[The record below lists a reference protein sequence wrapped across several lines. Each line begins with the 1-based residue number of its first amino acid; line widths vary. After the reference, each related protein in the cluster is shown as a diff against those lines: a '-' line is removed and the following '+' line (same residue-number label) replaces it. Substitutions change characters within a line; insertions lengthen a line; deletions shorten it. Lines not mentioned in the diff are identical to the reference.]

1 MAKLSYLHLGTK
13 PKPNEIVTTL
23 RVLSSKGLSLKRTA
37 EEIAAESSIGTW
49 TTVGTLNKK
58 TFNKLSARVIYINY
72 ATQIIKIAYPMDLFE
87 KGNIPQLFATVA
99 GNIFS
104 MKILKSLRI
113 EDIYFPD
120 EYINSFPGPAFGIKK
135 IRGLFKAKDR
145 PLVGC
150 IIKPK
155 VGLTPKETA
164 KLAYDVFSNGVDL
177 IKDDETLTNMTF
189 CKFEQR
195 VKEVSKAR
203 DKAEKDTRS
212 KKEFIFNVTAPYETM
227 IERAKLVKK
236 YGGHVIMID
245 VITTGF
251 SALQSF
257 RNRNLGLIIHGHR
270 AGHSALTDD
279 ISMLVVSKLVRM
291 SGVDEFHTGTVV
303 GKMDGKK
310 KDIIEINDFLR
321 RDWGKLKK
329 VMPVASGGLHPRLI
343 EKLVKILGTDLIINF
358 GGGIH
363 GHPKGSAKGSMA
375 AKQSIDAAA
384 QGIKN
389 TVYAR
394 DHKELDQALKCW
406 KK

>member
-1 MAKLSYLHLGTK
+1 MAKLTYLHLGSK
-13 PKPNEIVTTL
+13 PKKNEIVTTL

-37 EEIAAESSIGTW
+37 EEIAAESSVGTW

-72 ATQIIKIAYPMDLFE
+72 AKQIVKVAYPLDLFE
-87 KGNIPQLFATVA
+87 KGNIPQLWSTIA

-104 MKILKSLRI
+104 MKILKSLRL
-113 EDIYFPD
+113 EDVSFPD
-120 EYINSFPGPAFGIKK
+120 EYINSFPGPAFGINQ
-135 IRGLFKAKDR
+135 IRTLFKAKNR

-155 VGLTPKETA
+155 VGLNPKETA
-164 KLAYDVFSNGVDL
+164 KLAYDVFANGVDL

-195 VKEVSKAR
+195 VKEVSVAR
-203 DKAEKDTRS
+203 DRATKDTKQR
-212 KKEFIFNVTAPYETM
+212 KEFIFNVTAPYNEM
-227 IERAKLVKK
+227 IKRAKLVKK
-236 YGGHVIMID
+236 YGGKVIMID
-245 VITTGF
+245 VITCGF

-257 RNRNLGLIIHGHR
+257 RNENLGLIIHGHR

-291 SGVDEFHTGTVV
+291 AGVDEFHTGTVV

-310 KDIIEINDFLR
+310 KDIIEINNFLR
-321 RDWGKLKK
+321 GKFGKLKPT
-329 VMPVASGGLHPRLI
+329 MPVASGGLHPGLI
-343 EKLVKILGTDLIINF
+343 EKLVKILGKDLIINF

-363 GHPKGSAKGSMA
+363 GHPKGSAQGARAGYQSVIA
-375 AKQSIDAAA
+375 ASE
-384 QGIKN
+384 GIKASK
-389 TVYAR
+389 YAR
-394 DHKELDQALKCW
+394 THKELKLALKKW
-406 KK
+406 RK